1 VEAMMDYP
9 LLLTNFM
16 QHAARYYPTKE
27 IVSVYATGTFRYT
40 YADWYKRTSRLAHAL
55 KALGIGKGDRVA
67 SFSLNNHRHLEL
79 YFGVPGMGAVLHTLN
94 IRLSAE
100 NLVYI
105 INHAEDR
112 ILFIDEDVYF
122 LIEPLKDQLR
132 TIEKYVIMSQSG
144 VMPQTSL
151 TPVVLYD
158 DLIKEYPENYD
169 FPMDR
174 DENEPCLICYTSA
187 TTGDPKG
194 VVYSHRGLVLHSLT
208 TCVALGM
215 QEKDC
220 AMHIVPMFHANA
232 WGAPF
237 ACTMNGMKQVLPGRQ
252 ILDMAA
258 LCRIIVDERVSFSC
272 GVPTIWIMLHNYLE
286 QGGVHDF
293 STIRNFFSGGSALP
307 RHLIESFEKKYGVI
321 LSQGYGATETS
332 PVVTLSVPKSYM
344 EMLSVDEK
352 IDIRATAGMP
362 IPVLDVKLVGMETG
376 REVRMDGSEMGEI
389 LVRGPWIASE
399 YYKAPQQSAAT
410 FRDGWFHTGDI
421 GTINPEGYITLVDRT
436 KDLIKSA
443 GEWISSI
450 DLENTIMGFSKV
462 LEAAVISLPDDKWQE
477 RPLACVVPKP
487 EAAGSITK
495 EEIQN
500 YLKDK
505 VAKWWIPDEIV
516 FLTEIPKT
524 SVGKFNKKKLRETIL
539 PDILKKRGKL

>member
-1 VEAMMDYP
+1 MMNYP

-40 YADWYKRTSRLAHAL
+40 YADWYKRTSQLAGAL
-55 KALGIGKGDRVA
+55 CSLGIKKGDRVA
-67 SFSLNNHRHLEL
+67 SFSLNNHRHMEL
-79 YFGVPGMGAVLHTLN
+79 YFGVPCMGAVLHTLN

-122 LIEPLKDQLR
+122 LIEPFKDQLK

-144 VMPQTSL
+144 VMPQTTLS
-151 TPVVLYD
+151 PVVLYD
-158 DLIKEYPENYD
+158 DLIKDFPETYD
-169 FPMDR
+169 FPVDR

-194 VVYSHRGLVLHSLT
+194 VVYSHRGLVIHSFAT
-208 TCVALGM
+208 GVVLGV

-220 AMHIVPMFHANA
+220 GLHIVPMFHANA

-237 ACTMNGMKQVLPGRQ
+237 ACTMRGLKQVLPGRQ
-252 ILDMAA
+252 ILDMAT
-258 LCRIIVDERVSFSC
+258 LCRIIAEEKVTFSC
-272 GVPTIWIMLHNYLE
+272 GVPTIWIMLHSYLE
-286 QGGVHDF
+286 SGGTHDF
-293 STIRNFFSGGSALP
+293 SSIRYLFSGGSAMP
-307 RHLIESFEKKYGVI
+307 RHLIESYEKKYGV
-321 LSQGYGATETS
+321 LMAQGYGATETS
-332 PVVTLSVPKSYM
+332 PVVTLSIPKSNM
-344 EMLSVDEK
+344 ETLSVDEK
-352 IDIRATAGMP
+352 IDIRTTAGMP
-362 IPVLDVKLVGMETG
+362 IPGLDVKLVNTETG
-376 REVRMDGSEMGEI
+376 KEVRMDGKEMGEI

-399 YYKAPQQSAAT
+399 YYKDPKQSAMT
-410 FRDGWFHTGDI
+410 FPDGWFHTGDI
-421 GTINPEGYITLVDRT
+421 GTMSKEGYISLVDRT

-450 DLENTIMGFSKV
+450 DLENAIMGFSKV
-462 LEAAVISLPDDKWQE
+462 LEAAVISLPDEKWQE
-477 RPLACVVPKP
+477 RPMACVVPQP
-487 EAAGSITK
+487 DAANTITK
-495 EEIQN
+495 EEIQA

-516 FLTEIPKT
+516 FMTELPKT
-524 SVGKFNKKKLRETIL
+524 SVGKFNKKKLRETVI
-539 PDILKKRGKL
+539 PDILKKRGKA

>member
-1 VEAMMDYP
+1 MMNYP

-16 QHAARYYPTKE
+16 QHAARFYPDKE
-27 IVSVYATGTFRYT
+27 IVSVYANGTFRYT
-40 YADWYKRTSRLAHAL
+40 YADWYKRTSQLAGAL
-55 KALGIGKGDRVA
+55 SSLGIKKGDRVA

-79 YFGVPGMGAVLHTLN
+79 YFGVPCMGAVLHTLN
-94 IRLSAE
+94 IRLSVE

-122 LIEPLKDQLR
+122 LIEPFKDQLK
-132 TIEKYVIMSQSG
+132 TVEKYVIMSQSG
-144 VMPQTSL
+144 VMPQTTLS
-151 TPVVLYD
+151 PVVLYD
-158 DLIKEYPENYD
+158 DLIKDFPESYD
-169 FPMDR
+169 FPIDR
-174 DENEPCLICYTSA
+174 DENDPCLICYTSA

-194 VVYSHRGLVLHSLT
+194 VVYSHRGLVLHSFVT
-208 TCVALGM
+208 GGVMGV

-220 AMHIVPMFHANA
+220 ALHIVPMFHANA

-237 ACTMNGMKQVLPGRQ
+237 ACTLRGMKQVLPGRQ

-258 LCRIIVDERVSFSC
+258 LCRIISEEKVSFSC

-286 QGGVHDF
+286 GGGAHDF
-293 STIRNFFSGGSALP
+293 SSIRQLFSGGSAMP
-307 RHLIESFEKKYGVI
+307 RHLIESYEKKYKVI
-321 LSQGYGATETS
+321 LAQGYGATETS
-332 PVVTLSVPKSYM
+332 PVVTLSIPKSYM
-344 EMLSVDEK
+344 ETMSADVQ

-362 IPVLDVKLVGMETG
+362 IPGLDVKLINTDTG
-376 REVRMDGSEMGEI
+376 KEARMDGKEMGEI

-399 YYKAPQQSAAT
+399 YYKDPKQSAIT
-410 FRDGWFHTGDI
+410 FPDGWFHTGDI
-421 GTINPEGYITLVDRT
+421 GTMSKEGYISLVDRT

-450 DLENTIMGFSKV
+450 DLENTIMGFDKV
-462 LEAAVISLPDDKWQE
+462 LEAAVIALPDDKWQE

-487 EAAGSITK
+487 DAASTITK
-495 EEIQN
+495 EEIQD

-516 FLTEIPKT
+516 FLKEIPKT
-524 SVGKFNKKKLRETIL
+524 SVGKFNKKSLRETVI
-539 PDILKKRGKL
+539 PEILKKSGKA

>member
-1 VEAMMDYP
+1 MMDYP

-40 YADWYKRTSRLAHAL
+40 YADWYKRTSQLAGAL
-55 KALGIGKGDRVA
+55 RSLGIKKGDRVA
-67 SFSLNNHRHLEL
+67 SFSLNNHRHMEL
-79 YFGVPGMGAVLHTLN
+79 YFGVPCMGAVLHTLN

-122 LIEPLKDQLR
+122 LIEPFKDQLK
-132 TIEKYVIMSQSG
+132 TVEKYVIMSQSG
-144 VMPQTSL
+144 VMPATTLS
-151 TPVVLYD
+151 PVVLYD
-158 DLIKEYPENYD
+158 DLIKDFPETYD
-169 FPMDR
+169 FPVDR

-194 VVYSHRGLVLHSLT
+194 VVYSHRGLVMHSFVT
-208 TCVALGM
+208 GGVMGV

-220 AMHIVPMFHANA
+220 ALHIVPMFHANA

-237 ACTMNGMKQVLPGRQ
+237 VCTMRGMKQVLPGRQ

-258 LCRIIVDERVSFSC
+258 LCRIIAEEKVTFSC

-286 QGGVHDF
+286 SGGAHDF
-293 STIRNFFSGGSALP
+293 SSISKLFSGGSAMP
-307 RHLIESFEKKYGVI
+307 RHLIESYEKKYGVI
-321 LSQGYGATETS
+321 LAQGYGATETS
-332 PVVTLSVPKSYM
+332 PVVTLSIPKGYM
-344 EMLSVDEK
+344 ETMSVDEN

-362 IPVLDVKLVGMETG
+362 IPGLDVKLINTETG
-376 REVRMDGSEMGEI
+376 KEARMDGKEMGEI

-399 YYKAPQQSAAT
+399 YYKDPKQSAIT
-410 FRDGWFHTGDI
+410 FRDGWFHTADI
-421 GTINPEGYITLVDRT
+421 GTMNKEGYISLVDRT

-450 DLENTIMGFSKV
+450 DLENIIMGFDKV
-462 LEAAVISLPDDKWQE
+462 LEAAVIALPDDKWQE
-477 RPLACVVPKP
+477 RPLACVVPAP
-487 EAAGSITK
+487 DAASTITK
-495 EEIQN
+495 EEIQD

-516 FLTEIPKT
+516 FMKELPKT
-524 SVGKFNKKKLRETIL
+524 SVGKFNKKSLRATVIPE
-539 PDILKKRGKL
+539 ILKKRGRA

>member
-1 VEAMMDYP
+1 MMDYP

-40 YADWYKRTSRLAHAL
+40 YADWYKRTSQLAGAL
-55 KALGIGKGDRVA
+55 RSLGIKKGDRVA
-67 SFSLNNHRHLEL
+67 SFSLNNHRHMEL
-79 YFGVPGMGAVLHTLN
+79 YFGVPCMGAVLHTLN

-122 LIEPLKDQLR
+122 LIEPFKDQLK
-132 TIEKYVIMSQSG
+132 TVEKYVIMSQSG
-144 VMPQTSL
+144 VMPATTLS
-151 TPVVLYD
+151 PVVLYD
-158 DLIKEYPENYD
+158 DLIKDFPETYD
-169 FPMDR
+169 FPVDR

-194 VVYSHRGLVLHSLT
+194 VVYSHRGLVMHSFVT
-208 TCVALGM
+208 GGVMGV

-220 AMHIVPMFHANA
+220 ALHIVPMFHANA

-237 ACTMNGMKQVLPGRQ
+237 VCTMRGMKQVLPGRQ

-258 LCRIIVDERVSFSC
+258 LCRIIAEEKVTFSC

-286 QGGVHDF
+286 SGGAHDF
-293 STIRNFFSGGSALP
+293 SSISKLFSGGSAMP
-307 RHLIESFEKKYGVI
+307 RHLIESYEKKYGVI
-321 LSQGYGATETS
+321 LAQGYGATETS
-332 PVVTLSVPKSYM
+332 PVVTLSIPKGYM
-344 EMLSVDEK
+344 ETMSVDEN

-362 IPVLDVKLVGMETG
+362 IPGLDVKLINTETG
-376 REVRMDGSEMGEI
+376 KETRMDGKEMGEI

-399 YYKAPQQSAAT
+399 YYKDPKQSAIT
-410 FRDGWFHTGDI
+410 FRDGWFHTADI
-421 GTINPEGYITLVDRT
+421 GTMNKEGYISLVDRT

-450 DLENTIMGFSKV
+450 DLENIIMGFDKV
-462 LEAAVISLPDDKWQE
+462 LEAAVIALPDDKWQE
-477 RPLACVVPKP
+477 RPLACVVPAP
-487 EAAGSITK
+487 DAASTITK
-495 EEIQN
+495 EEIQD

-516 FLTEIPKT
+516 FMKELPKT
-524 SVGKFNKKKLRETIL
+524 SVGKFNKKSLRATVIPE
-539 PDILKKRGKL
+539 ILKKRGKA

>member
-1 VEAMMDYP
+1 MMNYP

-40 YADWYKRTSRLAHAL
+40 YADWYKRTSQLAGAL
-55 KALGIGKGDRVA
+55 RSLGIKKGDRVA
-67 SFSLNNHRHLEL
+67 SFSLNNHRHMEL
-79 YFGVPGMGAVLHTLN
+79 YFGVPCMGAVLHTLN

-122 LIEPLKDQLR
+122 LIEPFKDQLK

-144 VMPQTSL
+144 VMPPTTLS
-151 TPVVLYD
+151 PVVLYD
-158 DLIKEYPENYD
+158 DLIKDFPETYD
-169 FPMDR
+169 FPVDR

-194 VVYSHRGLVLHSLT
+194 VVYSHRGLVLHSFAT
-208 TCVALGM
+208 GVALGV

-220 AMHIVPMFHANA
+220 ALHIVPMFHANA

-237 ACTMNGMKQVLPGRQ
+237 ACTMRGMKQVLPGRQ

-258 LCRIIVDERVSFSC
+258 LCRIIAEEKVTFSC

-286 QGGVHDF
+286 SGGAHDF
-293 STIRNFFSGGSALP
+293 SSIRYLFSGGSAMP
-307 RHLIESFEKKYGVI
+307 RHLIESYEKKYGVI
-321 LSQGYGATETS
+321 MAQGYGATETS
-332 PVVTLSVPKSYM
+332 PVVTLSIPKSYM
-344 EMLSVDEK
+344 ETLSVDEK

-362 IPVLDVKLVGMETG
+362 IPGLDVKLVNTETG
-376 REVRMDGSEMGEI
+376 KEVRMDGKEMGEI

-399 YYKAPQQSAAT
+399 YYKDPKQSAIT

-421 GTINPEGYITLVDRT
+421 GTMNKEGYISLVDRT

-450 DLENTIMGFSKV
+450 DLENAIMGFSKV

-477 RPLACVVPKP
+477 RPLACVVPQP
-487 EAAGSITK
+487 DAAKTITK
-495 EEIQN
+495 EEIQD

-516 FLTEIPKT
+516 FMQEIPKT
-524 SVGKFNKKKLRETIL
+524 SVGKFNKKKLRETII
-539 PDILKKRGKL
+539 PDILKKRGKA

>member
-1 VEAMMDYP
+1 MMDYP

-16 QHAARYYPTKE
+16 QHAARFYPTKE

-40 YADWYKRTSRLAHAL
+40 YADWYKRTSQLAGAL
-55 KALGIGKGDRVA
+55 RSLGIKKGDRVA

-79 YFGVPGMGAVLHTLN
+79 YFGVPCMGAVLHTLN

-122 LIEPLKDQLR
+122 LIEPFKDQLK
-132 TIEKYVIMSQSG
+132 TVEKYVIMSQSG
-144 VMPQTSL
+144 VMPTTTLS
-151 TPVVLYD
+151 PVVLYD
-158 DLIKEYPENYD
+158 ELIKDFPETYD
-169 FPMDR
+169 FPLDR
-174 DENEPCLICYTSA
+174 DENDPCLICYTSA

-194 VVYSHRGLVLHSLT
+194 VVYSHRGLVLHSFVT
-208 TCVALGM
+208 GGVMGV

-220 AMHIVPMFHANA
+220 ALHIVPMFHANA

-237 ACTMNGMKQVLPGRQ
+237 VCTMRGMKQVLPGRQ

-258 LCRIIVDERVSFSC
+258 LCRIIAEEKVAFSC

-286 QGGVHDF
+286 GGGAHDF
-293 STIRNFFSGGSALP
+293 SSIRQLFSGGSAMP
-307 RHLIESFEKKYGVI
+307 RHLIESYEKKYGVI
-321 LSQGYGATETS
+321 LAQGYGATETS
-332 PVVTLSVPKSYM
+332 PVVTLSIPKGYM
-344 EMLSVDEK
+344 ETLSVDEN

-362 IPVLDVKLVGMETG
+362 ILGLDVKLINTETG
-376 REVRMDGSEMGEI
+376 KEARMDGKEMGEI
-389 LVRGPWIASE
+389 LVRGPWIANE
-399 YYKAPQQSAAT
+399 YYKDPKQSAIT
-410 FRDGWFHTGDI
+410 FPDGWFHTADI
-421 GTINPEGYITLVDRT
+421 GTMNKEGYISLVDRT

-450 DLENTIMGFSKV
+450 DLENIIMGFDKV
-462 LEAAVISLPDDKWQE
+462 LEAAVIALPDDKWQE
-477 RPLACVVPKP
+477 RPLACVVPQP
-487 EAAGSITK
+487 DAASTITK
-495 EEIQN
+495 EEIQD

-516 FLTEIPKT
+516 FMKELPKT
-524 SVGKFNKKKLRETIL
+524 SVGKFNKKSLRATVIPE
-539 PDILKKRGKL
+539 ILKKRGIGY